1 VSEAERVKKLEA
13 LYARIRRDPGYRNGK
28 MSDIFVPGWGVL
40 KNSPVVLVGE
50 APGIN
55 EEKLGV
61 PFIGAS
67 GRNLDS
73 LLKVSGLSR
82 EDLFIT
88 NVIKYRPVTPEGKN
102 RSPSVLEIRKALP
115 YLLEELAILSPNL
128 AVCLGLCPTRAL
140 IGGNPVMEKA
150 NGTIHCRSGIHMMVT
165 YHPSPF
171 NFMIAK
177 KREAMMQAF
186 KLLGEYLSKQHGV
199 PQVF

>member
-1 VSEAERVKKLEA
+1 MA
-13 LYARIRRDPGYRNGK
+13 
-28 MSDIFVPGWGVL
+28 DIFVPGRGSL
-40 KNSPVVLVGE
+40 KKGPIVLVGE

-88 NVIKYRPVTPEGKN
+88 NVIKYRPVTPDGKN

-115 YLLEELAILSPNL
+115 YLLEELEILAPHL
-128 AVCLGLCPTRAL
+128 TVCLGLCPARAL

-150 NGTIHCRSGIHMMVT
+150 NGTIHCRSGIHIMVT

-186 KLLGEYLSKQHGV
+186 KLLGEYLSKPHSV